1 MESSPSSPSDA
12 GMHVLIE
19 TIETNVALDVFLHVS
34 RGSAKR
40 RPCGTLERL
49 DNSSYISQH
58 PR

>member
-34 RGSAKR
+34 RGSAKL

-49 DNSSYISQH
+49 DNSSYIS
-58 PR
+58 